1 MDTIPT
7 TLKHIFAR
15 VISDLAIS
23 FDHSK
28 NLVLYI
34 NAYHFIAAI
43 HLDSGTISRV
53 FKKTMSFSSQCIFSY
68 STVLNLKEK

>member
-53 FKKTMSFSSQCIFSY
+53 FEKTMSFSVTMYHGSES
-68 STVLNLKEK
+68 KRKMR

>member
-1 MDTIPT
+1 MDTIPK

-15 VISDLAIS
+15 LISDLAIS

-34 NAYHFIAAI
+34 NAYHFKVAI
-43 HLDSGTISRV
+43 HLDGETISRAY
-53 FKKTMSFSSQCIFSY
+53 KKTNVIF
-68 STVLNLKEK
+68 

>member
-34 NAYHFIAAI
+34 NAYYFKTAI

-53 FKKTMSFSSQCIFSY
+53 FKKIMSFKITIY

>member
-15 VISDLAIS
+15 VIIDLAIS

-43 HLDSGTISRV
+43 HLDSGNISRL
-53 FKKTMSFSSQCIFSY
+53 FKKTNVIF
-68 STVLNLKEK
+68 

>member
-34 NAYHFIAAI
+34 NAYHFIAVI

-53 FKKTMSFSSQCIFSY
+53 FKKTMSFDIT
-68 STVLNLKEK
+68 TVLNLKEK

>member
-43 HLDSGTISRV
+43 LLDSETISRV
-53 FKKTMSFSSQCIFSY
+53 FKKTMSFSVTMYF
-68 STVLNLKEK
+68 L

>member
-34 NAYHFIAAI
+34 NAYHFKAAI
-43 HLDSGTISRV
+43 HLDSGTMARV
-53 FKKTMSFSSQCIFSY
+53 FKKTMSFYITMYF
-68 STVLNLKEK
+68 L